1 MYLAGDAVA
10 DARLD
15 YAPSSRRPQ
24 PTGDTYIFE
33 NTHTHTVQEK
43 SHQQMYIDIPPHT
56 SLHTPAK
63 KKKQREAKR

>member
-24 PTGDTYIFE
+24 PTGDTYILE
-33 NTHTHTVQEK
+33 NTHTHTLFK
-43 SHQQMYIDIPPHT
+43 KNHSKIYIDIPPHT
-56 SLHTPAK
+56 SLPPPPPK
-63 KKKQREAKR
+63 K